1 MNFNEKGII
10 HTMRRTF
17 LSILLS
23 FFTFFTLSAQDV
35 DSLRVVTDSVIQALQ
50 NMLQEERLNN
60 IFMREQLE
68 RIGLAGRADSL
79 RVVER
84 KARVD
89 SLRKITP
96 GVPLSIDDDT
106 LFILYARRG
115 GMLPEARVE
124 NAREKIIGLGKK
136 LTFFV
141 DSVYV
146 FESEYS
152 TDIMAGD
159 DVLLSLTDMDGLWQ
173 NTTRQQLA
181 EKYSVLIQDKVQ
193 EIHKDYGLQQKLL
206 GLLLVFAVIVAQYFF
221 IKLTNWVYNKWRL
234 RWTHKLL
241 RLMNFLKKTD
251 NDLFNIH
258 RMGIFFLWVFR
269 MVRLLLFAVLFI
281 FSIPLMFS
289 AFPET
294 KRLAYTLISYI
305 WNPVTDIF
313 DAIVVFLPNFFK
325 IFVIILCFRYLVKG
339 FRYLANEI
347 ASGNLKFNGFYPD
360 WAEPTFYIL
369 RVLSYSFMLVMI
381 WPLLP
386 SSNSE
391 IFQGVSVFIGV
402 IVSLGS
408 TSIVGNVMAGLV
420 ITYMRPF
427 HIGDLIRFGEIEGY
441 VIEKSL
447 LVTRIRTRKND
458 IITIPNSNL
467 MSSQTSN
474 YTLSSHQHGGIIVH
488 TKVTIGYDM
497 KWQIIRDLLL
507 AAADATPGI
516 KKNPKPYVNVTTLDD
531 FYVEYE
537 INGYTNSYET
547 LPAVYS
553 ALHQNILD
561 QFHTAGVEIM
571 SPHIFA
577 HRNDLPPQ
585 IPEEDLHAH

>member
-1 MNFNEKGII
+1 
-10 HTMRRTF
+10 MRHIFF
-17 LSILLS
+17 LIVFAVIP
-23 FFTFFTLSAQDV
+23 FFSLSAQNI
-35 DSLRVVTDSVIQALQ
+35 DSLKAVSDSVIQALQ
-50 NMLQEERLNN
+50 NKLQEEQLNS
-60 IFMREQLE
+60 IIMREQLE
-68 RIGLAGRADSL
+68 RIGLAGKADSL
-79 RVVER
+79 RIAER
-84 KARVD
+84 KARID
-89 SLRKITP
+89 SLRQITP
-96 GVPLSIDDDT
+96 GVPLVIDDDT
-106 LFILYARRG
+106 LFILYAHRG
-115 GMLPEARVE
+115 GLSPETRVE
-124 NAREKIIGLGKK
+124 QAREMIIDMGKK
-136 LTFFV
+136 LTFFA

-152 TDIMAGD
+152 TDIMAGEE
-159 DVLLSLTDMDGLWQ
+159 VLLSLTDMDGLWQ

-181 EKYSVLIQDKVQ
+181 ESYSNLIQDKVQ

-206 GLLLVFAVIVAQYFF
+206 GLLLVIIVIVAQIFL
-221 IKLTNWVYNKWRL
+221 IKLANWIYHKWRL
-234 RWTHKLL
+234 RWTRKLL
-241 RLMNFLKKTD
+241 RWINSVKVKDYEVLNTHRTGIAFLLIFRVLRM
-251 NDLFNIH
+251 LFIV
-258 RMGIFFLWVFR
+258 L
-269 MVRLLLFAVLFI
+269 LFI

-294 KRLAYTLISYI
+294 KRLAYTLLGYI

-313 DAIVVFLPNFFK
+313 QAVIGFLPNFFK
-325 IFVIILCFRYLVKG
+325 IIVIILCIRYLVKG
-339 FRYLANEI
+339 FRYLTNEI
-347 ASGNLKFNGFYPD
+347 ASGNLKISGFYPD

-369 RVLSYSFMLVMI
+369 RVLCYSFMLVMI

-391 IFQGVSVFIGV
+391 IFQGVSVFIGI

-420 ITYMRPF
+420 MTYMRPF
-427 HIGDLIRFGEIEGY
+427 RIGDLIRYGEIEGY

-467 MSSQTSN
+467 MNSQTSN
-474 YTLSSHQHGGIIVH
+474 YTLASHSHGGIIVH

-497 KWQIIRDLLL
+497 KWQTIRDLLL

-516 KKNPKPYVNVTTLDD
+516 KKNPKPYVNVTALDD

-537 INGYTNSYET
+537 INGFTNSHET
-547 LPAVYS
+547 LPVVYS
-553 ALHQNILD
+553 TLHQNILD

-577 HRNDLPPQ
+577 HRSDLPLQ
-585 IPEEDLHAH
+585 IPEEDQPSKG